1 MSVTRVRAITY
12 VTAVSTHVRAIT
24 YVTAVS
30 THVRAI
36 TYVTAMQGRSTKIK
50 TGQAIDDVSQT
61 RGGGGGWGHAPPGK
75 FLKFRCSVS
84 TFGAI
89 LGPATLQ

>member
-1 MSVTRVRAITY
+1 MSV
-12 VTAVSTHVRAIT
+12 THVRAIT

-61 RGGGGGWGHAPPGK
+61 RGGAGGMPPPGK